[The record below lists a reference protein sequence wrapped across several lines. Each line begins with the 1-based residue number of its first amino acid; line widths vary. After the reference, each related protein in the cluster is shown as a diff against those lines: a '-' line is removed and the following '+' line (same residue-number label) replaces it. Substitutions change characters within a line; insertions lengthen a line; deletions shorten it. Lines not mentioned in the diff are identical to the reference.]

1 LSALLADTKRGALEV
16 TLKHRVRAFFQGT
29 EVIFVKGPLNGLLA
43 LISFLLAA
51 GAFWLYRSSQPA
63 NTLYLVGLIAFGL
76 LFIVFGGMFLSGRV
90 NKTEEI
96 HITE

>member
-1 LSALLADTKRGALEV
+1 M
-16 TLKHRVRAFFQGT
+16 
-29 EVIFVKGPLNGLLA
+29 LNGLLA
-43 LISFLLAA
+43 VASLALA
-51 GAFWLYRSSQPA
+51 VVFYVVYRGNANNLYIILTIVFA
-63 NTLYLVGLIAFGL
+63 I